1 LNNYCKFDGRLKY
14 ILIFGSKYK
23 MMNKAI
29 FLDRDGVLNHEI
41 HDYITR
47 LEDFE
52 VLEYQ
57 IPPLKRFFDEGYL
70 LVVITNQGGIALSR
84 YTEDT
89 LAEMHEILFNKFV
102 EQGAEIIHAYYCPHH
117 PTVTGECECRKPKS
131 GMLLEAIGEYN
142 IDPAAS
148 VMIGD
153 KPRDV
158 EAANGAGVKGILI
171 APDEQIVYEKVKAVL
186 DQDSTTGLN

>member
-1 LNNYCKFDGRLKY
+1 MK
-14 ILIFGSKYK
+14 
-23 MMNKAI
+23 NKAI

-41 HDYITR
+41 YDYICR

-57 IPPLKRFFDEGYL
+57 IPPLKRFYDEGYL
-70 LVVITNQGGIALSR
+70 LIVITNQGGIALNR

-89 LAEMHEILFNKFV
+89 LAEMHRILFAAFEAK
-102 EQGAEIIHAYYCPHH
+102 GAEIAHAYYCPHH
-117 PTVTGECECRKPKS
+117 PTVSGPCNCRKPLS
-131 GMLLEAIGEYN
+131 GMLLEAIATFD
-142 IDPAAS
+142 IDPALS

-158 EAANGAGVKGILI
+158 QAANGAGVKGILI
-171 APDEQIVYEKVKAVL
+171 EPDEQIDYDKVKAVL
-186 DQDSTTGLN
+186 LS